1 MTYLSQ
7 QNDLQVTFSNNILRQ
22 T

>member
-7 QNDLQVTFSNNILRQ
+7 QNDLQVIFSNNILRQ